1 MTAMSAFNA
10 NNLSAADALI
20 GGRVVM
26 RTRQQYEAKIKAM
39 RRYYIDELGH
49 DFNVPIARD
58 DILAFFGWL
67 IDVKHKDDPLSI
79 SSVKQYKSA
88 LKWYYK
94 ECRLIIDPGVNQELD
109 TLLKGYQR
117 RVSDF
122 KLEGKMPVFEGKY
135 HLPFD
140 GYRTVAALLF
150 RSEPFNQMLFAW
162 PFLILQWNLIARTAT
177 VSSMMMEHVGWEGDA
192 LLITTPKHKGDQE
205 GVKCFARHLY
215 ANPADPAL
223 CPVLALAVVTFVRS
237 LRHDPTSNSPGALS
251 SFRIFDG
258 PNNNA
263 RFSDTLLRI
272 ISAVPT
278 SDVHLLGGEKK
289 QLGTHSV
296 RKGAASYCAGMINGP
311 STVQVFLRAGWSLGN
326 VQDRYLFAGAGGDQ
340 LVGRTLSGLPFNDS
354 TFASLPPHF
363 NQEGARLISWQAIL
377 PLYPRL
383 PDCFKQALPHLLASV
398 IHHEDW
404 LRSTLPPHHP
414 LFSSHLF
421 ASGTVAALKQH
432 VLTGCGR
439 CLTTGMMATG
449 IPPHL
454 VMTNELTAVVSRTE
468 QLKQALLT
476 RCDELPAEVTN
487 VMLSKLSVNGAIPVT
502 MDNMRDM
509 LDTVITQLRAEIR
522 TQATDTQAMPPLIA
536 PSIDSRFQLWA
547 WGGKLHMVPEGWMF
561 PSTNV
566 KDTWNLWHFGHHADK
581 IRPLRYLKKCDVGS
595 AAQVTVWSKT
605 KGVMQAVSQVI
616 VDMRLVRAMED
627 VLALNAGDSST
638 LFDQAIVVL
647 MDKLRAESTR
657 ERRRWME
664 MSVPTLYALV
674 LKDRSRRKRRREEE
688 GVEQEEGRGE
698 EGKQQEEKERGEEN
712 EQGRR
717 REEEEEEE
725 EDREEKEERKEVQ
738 RDELDEE
745 VDAPGGRRDGEEGE
759 AAVAVALLSQAFGG
773 AM

>member
-1 MTAMSAFNA
+1 MSAFSA

-20 GGRVVM
+20 GERVVM

-39 RRYYIDELGH
+39 RRYYIDELER
-49 DFNVPIARD
+49 DFDVPVARD

-109 TLLKGYQR
+109 TLLRGYQR
-117 RVSDF
+117 RVSEF
-122 KLEGKMPVFEGKY
+122 KLDGKMPVFEGKY

-177 VSSMMMEHVGWEGDA
+177 VSSMMMEHIGWEGDA

-215 ANPADPAL
+215 ANPTNPAL

-237 LRHDPTSNSPGALS
+237 LRHDPTSTDPRALS

-272 ISAVPT
+272 ISAVPS

-354 TFASLPPHF
+354 TFTSLPPHF
-363 NQEGARLISWQAIL
+363 NQEGTRSINWQAIL
-377 PLYPRL
+377 PLYAKL
-383 PDCFKQALPHLLASV
+383 PDCFKQALPHLLASI

-421 ASGTVAALKQH
+421 ASGSVATLKQH

-439 CLTTGMMATG
+439 CPTTGMMATG

-468 QLKQALLT
+468 QLKQTLLT

-487 VMLSKLSVNGAIPVT
+487 VMLSKLSINGAIPVT
-502 MDNMRDM
+502 MDNMKDM
-509 LDTVITQLRAEIR
+509 LDMVVTQLRAEIR
-522 TQATDTQAMPPLIA
+522 TQATDTQAMPPLIT

-547 WGGKLHMVPEGWMF
+547 WGGKLRMVPEGWVF
-561 PSTNV
+561 PSTNA
-566 KDTWNLWHFGHHADK
+566 KDTWNLWHFGHLADK
-581 IRPLRYLKKCDVGS
+581 IRPLRYLKKCDLGS
-595 AAQVTVWSKT
+595 RAQVTVWSKT
-605 KGVMQAVSQVI
+605 RGVMQAVSQVI
-616 VDMRLVRAMED
+616 VDMQLVRALED
-627 VLALNAGDSST
+627 VLTLNACDSST
-638 LFDQAIVVL
+638 FFDQAIVAL

-664 MSVPTLYALV
+664 MSIPTLYALV
-674 LKDRSRRKRRREEE
+674 LKDRSRRKRRREE
-688 GVEQEEGRGE
+688 GAVEHEEGRGE
-698 EGKQQEEKERGEEN
+698 EEK
-712 EQGRR
+712 
-717 REEEEEEE
+717 REEEEEEKERGGEDEKERGREGKE
-725 EDREEKEERKEVQ
+725 EEEREEREEAQ
-738 RDELDEE
+738 RDELDEK
-745 VDAPGGRRDGEEGE
+745 VDASRGRGGEERE
-759 AAVAVALLSQAFGG
+759 AAVTVVLLSQAYGG
-773 AM
+773 AV